1 MLGISLVEF
10 LVIIFLGIAV
20 IKPKDF
26 PDIAHNLI
34 KMIAKGKGI
43 IAKVKTDLNAFSKEI
58 GIEEIK
64 NEVAVE
70 MANEKSR
77 LEKEIVTIIDIYG
90 NEHQVGDVDEIRG
103 DRVEDD
109 IKKEIDK
116 YNSINKKIIKNI
128 NKPR

>member
-20 IKPKDF
+20 IKPKEF